1 MPVRPVC
8 RGCCREGS
16 IIKKFY
22 MDGGSILRAYEHKTP
37 CSVLIPIR
45 GAAVIKSPKF
55 DSNSNG
61 HSWGLLLRT
70 YSCLLL
76 TSKPLRFPES
86 ISGVKKLVYKE
97 SFGTVDRPLPNVYFM
112 VTDKGG
118 YKSSF
123 LEP

>member
-1 MPVRPVC
+1 MYNSQISAVKNFSPKHGKEILSEQPKMHIIIIIIHTNRPKVGKNCLCPVC

-45 GAAVIKSPKF
+45 GAVIKSPKF

-61 HSWGLLLRT
+61 HSWGLLLR
-70 YSCLLL
+70 
-76 TSKPLRFPES
+76 
-86 ISGVKKLVYKE
+86 I
-97 SFGTVDRPLPNVYFM
+97 
-112 VTDKGG
+112 
-118 YKSSF
+118 F
-123 LEP
+123 LFIADFQTFALS